1 MPVTMVITPRATPAW
16 GEPLAKINLP
26 WIFNRLV
33 DTHRLVVVSVVVV
46 TVAVVGHAETTNCE
60 EKDRAHQVG
69 QHLQFR

>member
-1 MPVTMVITPRATPAW
+1 M
-16 GEPLAKINLP
+16 
-26 WIFNRLV
+26 V

-69 QHLQFR
+69 QHLQYITI